1 MSICKNG
8 HVERVSRNEA
18 KARTRQ
24 RLIEEADRLFRER
37 GYAATSIEQIA
48 AAAGVTKGAVY
59 GHFASKEDLLVSAIE
74 ELPTPDYGAL
84 LNDVSVPL
92 RERLAAFGRTV
103 ALDEATTDRA
113 ELAASLEFLAALLR
127 NPPARERYAENLRRR
142 LDELAAVD
150 EDVPLPG
157 TTPAQVWAIGHA
169 LYLGLQIDRCL
180 APEVLT
186 TDLFPRAYELL
197 AGFYPEE

>member
-1 MSICKNG
+1 MKPITRTES
-8 HVERVSRNEA
+8 

-59 GHFASKEDLLVSAIE
+59 GHFASKEDLLMSAIE
-74 ELPTPDYGAL
+74 DLPAPDYGRL
-84 LNDVSVPL
+84 LNDTSVPL
-92 RERLAAFGRTV
+92 RERLAAFGRAMAV
-103 ALDEATTDRA
+103 EEATTDRA

-127 NPPARERYAENLRRR
+127 NQPARERYAESLRRQ
-142 LDELAAVD
+142 LDELAAD
-150 EDVPLPG
+150 DADVPRPG

-169 LYLGLQIDRCL
+169 LFLGLRIDRCL

-186 TDLFPRAYELL
+186 ADLFPRAYALL
-197 AGFYPEE
+197 AGLYPGEQAS